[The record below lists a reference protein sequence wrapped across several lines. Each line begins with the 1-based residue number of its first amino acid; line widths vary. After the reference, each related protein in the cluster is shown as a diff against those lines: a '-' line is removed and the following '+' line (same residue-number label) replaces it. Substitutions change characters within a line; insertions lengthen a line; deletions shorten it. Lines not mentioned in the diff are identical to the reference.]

1 MYQYMETQTTTIQRR
16 EKFMGEVITVTSGKG
31 GVGKSTTTANIAIG
45 LAQSLEG
52 AGKVVAID
60 FDIGLRNLDMLL
72 GLENRIV
79 YDVIDFMEGKCKN
92 IQQALIQDK
101 KTPNLYFLAASQN
114 ADKTIL
120 NINKVKALL
129 DELKKDFRY
138 IIIDSPAGI
147 EDGFLHSIYS
157 ADRAIVVTT
166 PEISAVRDA
175 DRIIG
180 MIDSKTKASE
190 EGREIQKHLIVN
202 RLKPEMVKD
211 GSMLSVDHVLSILD
225 IPLIGV
231 IPDDEAV
238 VASTNR
244 GVPVVL
250 EEKRSLSGAAYL
262 NVTQR
267 LLGNHVEYLD
277 LSKKSPFSKLFGMF
291 KR

>member
-1 MYQYMETQTTTIQRR
+1 
-16 EKFMGEVITVTSGKG
+16 MGEVITVTSGKG